1 MTLVARG
8 SVGIPNARPGMLLQ
22 HAWET
27 RHTPKVFKLCKS
39 KSCIG
44 KAGNELMPWAG
55 RSWFSDYLRQWRQ
68 DSEPGEGVSWA
79 GLPPES
85 QVAFGESVTNH
96 SGVVI
101 DWQSHQPDHK

>member
-55 RSWFSDYLRQWRQ
+55 RSWFSDYLRQRRQ

-85 QVAFGESVTNH
+85 QVAFWGKC
-96 SGVVI
+96 
-101 DWQSHQPDHK
+101 HQPLWGGDRLAKPPT